1 LTDRVIENIAA
12 GLVALALVACFVYAL
27 VKPDRF

>member
-12 GLVALALVACFVYAL
+12 GLVALALVAYLVYAL